1 LLPATALKKENHDK
15 EGHYTSGCEGVH
27 LIQEW
32 CHQKRFKKSKTH
44 GWVSETLEYSG
55 PHWMVWDASRRG
67 DGLLDQKTW
76 HPPAAMHMLRGE
88 LLVYN
93 YLHIL
98 MDAIYMIQQALL
110 GQMGIAQKLNF
121 DLLLELEQSKCF
133 MFKISNI
140 LT

>member
-1 LLPATALKKENHDK
+1 MKKENHDK
-15 EGHYTSGCEGVH
+15 EGQYTNGCEGVH

-44 GWVSETLEYSG
+44 GWVSETLEQSG

-93 YLHIL
+93 YLYML
-98 MDAIYMIQQALL
+98 MDAIYMIQSDLSSPSRRNDNN
-110 GQMGIAQKLNF
+110 KF
-121 DLLLELEQSKCF
+121 DIQDLLELEQSKF
-133 MFKISNI
+133 I
-140 LT
+140 LLSV